1 MRRHMHRRAAADSPG
16 NRPDMTTQQAR
27 PAYGLLV
34 LALAAIAGTALS
46 IFNYYVDIGINH
58 TDGVLVVIAT
68 TVVMWIAALVM
79 VQARSMWSWAR
90 AIILLL
96 LLIDILGTGIAG
108 WFLESWVLMAFMA
121 VALFGWAA
129 HVAFGP
135 GRVSR
140 PPRRPAAVSGVA

>member
-1 MRRHMHRRAAADSPG
+1 
-16 NRPDMTTQQAR
+16 MTTQQAR
-27 PAYGLLV
+27 PAYGLLL

-46 IFNYYVDIGINH
+46 IFNYYVDIGISH

-68 TVVMWIAALVM
+68 TVIMWIVALIM
-79 VQARSMWSWAR
+79 TRARSMWNWVR
-90 AIILLL
+90 GVILLL
-96 LLIDILGTGIAG
+96 LLVDILGTGIAG

-140 PPRRPAAVSGVA
+140 SPSGPAAVRSMA